1 MTTRLSDKELVER
14 AAEAAGNSICPFSGF
29 RVGAALLCSDGRL
42 FLGCNIENMSL
53 SMSVCAEQVAMMKAL
68 SDGARDFDRIA
79 IWGDSEDYVTPC
91 GKCRQLLFEFAPNI
105 EVIMA
110 NREKDYIKM
119 KIRELLPMAFQHR

>member
-1 MTTRLSDKELVER
+1 
-14 AAEAAGNSICPFSGF
+14 
-29 RVGAALLCSDGRL
+29 
-42 FLGCNIENMSL
+42 MSL

-68 SDGARDFDRIA
+68 SDGAREFDRIA

-110 NREKDYIKM
+110 NRECGFVKEAIG
-119 KIRELLPMAFQHR
+119 ELLPMAFKHR